1 MSIIKGDLVTRALKM
16 LGVVDSIT
24 SPDPAEIADGLETL
38 DSMVAEWENHGIR
51 LGYQLAP
58 EGVPADPGDES
69 GLADKYVM
77 GVAANLAVNMAP
89 LIGREAQ
96 PTIKSRAKLFYEGLF
111 SIELTQR
118 QSDPMMPTG
127 TGNCYIGGYQLP
139 DDGVITIEN
148 DGNLV
153 I

>member
-1 MSIIKGDLVTRALKM
+1 MSITKGDLVTRSLKM

-51 LGYQLAP
+51 LGYHLTA

-69 GLADKYVM
+69 GLADKYVI
-77 GVAANLAVNMAP
+77 GVSANLAVNMAP

-111 SIELTQR
+111 NIELAQR
-118 QSDPMMPTG
+118 QSDPMIPTG
-127 TGNCYIGGYQLP
+127 VGNCHYGAFQVP
-139 DDGVITIEN
+139 DNDISIEN
-148 DGNLV
+148 DGTLQ

>member
-16 LGVVDSIT
+16 LGVADSIT
-24 SPDPAEIADGLETL
+24 SPDPSEIADGLETL

-51 LGYQLAP
+51 LGYHLAAD
-58 EGVPADPGDES
+58 GVAANPGDES
-69 GLADKYVM
+69 GIADKHVM
-77 GVAANLAVNMAP
+77 GVSANLAVNMAP

-111 SIELTQR
+111 NIELTQR

-127 TGNCYIGGYQLP
+127 SGNCHLGAYQLP
-139 DDGVITIEN
+139 DDGVITVEN

>member
-1 MSIIKGDLVTRALKM
+1 MSITKGELVIRALKM

-38 DSMVAEWENHGIR
+38 DAMVAEWENHGIR
-51 LGYQLAP
+51 LGYQLTSD
-58 EGVPADPGDES
+58 GVPVDPGDES
-69 GLADKYVM
+69 GLADKHVM

-96 PTIKSRAKLFYEGLF
+96 PTIRSRAKLFYEGLL
-111 SIELTQR
+111 SVELIQR

-127 TGNCYIGGYQLP
+127 TGNCHIGGYQPP
-139 DDGVITIEN
+139 DEIITIEN
-148 DGNLV
+148 GGNLH